1 MQMQNTKTNE
11 SKRKAIGISQRK
23 QILHGDLG
31 LGVSIIF
38 VLK

>member
-11 SKRKAIGISQRK
+11 NNRKAIGISQRN

-31 LGVSIIF
+31 LEFCIF
-38 VLK
+38 FGLK